1 MIYTG
6 DSTRTVSYEIDQA
19 DEKSSQIDESHNEY
33 GKLSHKNSVSQ
44 LFRHEYINYKVFLFV
59 HKQSP
64 VIY

>member
-1 MIYTG
+1 MNIC
-6 DSTRTVSYEIDQA
+6 VSDIGSFSNS
-19 DEKSSQIDESHNEY
+19 EKHSYISVFLRE
-33 GKLSHKNSVSQ
+33 NSVSH